1 MTILKHVDGKTV
13 AVKLGN
19 YQSHGNHKRSLLAR
33 NLSNPLPPASLFH
46 GNLARKR
53 EGEGYRRRERKGS
66 TKKGW
71 KKTGKGASFAMK
83 NNWRSFCATRTKAGS
98 EGGGGGA
105 AICAHEILFLFRY
118 GIENEGMCSI
128 LFLFFPFFPF
138 LFFHYWSAR
147 IFSGFFSIRIRNWK
161 ELKFNLICQ
170 EFWSC
175 ITKDFR
181 FRIDFFFES
190 LCKKVSNRE
199 T

>member
-1 MTILKHVDGKTV
+1 M
-13 AVKLGN
+13 KLGN

-46 GNLARKR
+46 GNLAWERG
-53 EGEGYRRRERKGS
+53 GEGYRRRERERDRRRKG
-66 TKKGW
+66 GRRQG
-71 KKTGKGASFAMK
+71 GKFRDEK
-83 NNWRSFCATRTKAGS
+83 QLEK
-98 EGGGGGA
+98 
-105 AICAHEILFLFRY
+105 FLRDP
-118 GIENEGMCSI
+118 NEGRKWRRGWWSSHLCARDPLPLPVWDRKRGDVLDI

-147 IFSGFFSIRIRNWK
+147 IFSGFFFIRIRNWK

-181 FRIDFFFES
+181 FRIDFPFF
-190 LCKKVSNRE
+190 
-199 T
+199 